1 MADVWVWNGAS
12 DSSATRGLKNA
23 SSRSSHLYVRAVVFQ
38 VESLDQQYPLY
49 VGLARNIDIPAPPSL
64 RDLETLG
71 VRQSTFNKPSR
82 TP

>member
-1 MADVWVWNGAS
+1 MADVWVWNRAS
-12 DSSATRGLKNA
+12 DFSATRSLKNA
-23 SSRSSHLYVRAVVFQ
+23 SSRLYVRAVVFQ

-49 VGLARNIDIPAPPSL
+49 VGLARNIDIPAPPGL

-71 VRQSTFNKPSR
+71 VRQSAFNKPSR